1 MARIAWKTVGSFVGA
16 TLLYLAGALTL
27 HAGGARDLLIVY
39 LTLALMV
46 PIGLLIAQRS
56 GQKDKLQSLREAS
69 LRAEVQML
77 KNQINPHF
85 FFNTLNHLYG
95 LSLAQSEQAPAMIL
109 KLSEMMRFTI
119 YEGRKD
125 QVPLC
130 DELDYLRHYIEL
142 NQMRF
147 GDQLQL
153 SFTAEVSDD
162 QVRLPPLMTVVLLE
176 NAFKHGV
183 ARLGAAGWIRMQIEA
198 DTREIVINVVNN
210 YDAQTDHGR
219 AGIGLD
225 NLERRLNLLYGR
237 RDALQIRRDGDEFH
251 ATLRLR
257 TL

>member
-1 MARIAWKTVGSFVGA
+1 MARVPWKTILAVVGA
-16 TLLYLAGALTL
+16 LTLYVAGALTL
-27 HAGGARDLLIVY
+27 HAAGARDLLIVY

-46 PIGLLIAQRS
+46 PVGLLIAQRS

-109 KLSEMMRFTI
+109 KLSDMMRYTI

-153 SFTAEVSDD
+153 AFTAEVADD

-183 ARLGAAGWIRMQIEA
+183 ARLGAAGWIRMHIEA
-198 DTREIVINVVNN
+198 DTRDIVIHVANN
-210 YDAQTDHGR
+210 YDPSADQGR
-219 AGIGLD
+219 AGIGLA

-237 RDALQIRRDGDEFH
+237 RDALQIARNGDEFH

>member
-1 MARIAWKTVGSFVGA
+1 MARIPWKTAGWIVGA
-16 TLLYLAGALTL
+16 PALYLAGALTL
-27 HAGGARDLLIVY
+27 HSHGARDLLIVY

-46 PIGLLIAQRS
+46 PVGVLIAQRS

-109 KLSEMMRFTI
+109 KLSDMMRFTI

-153 SFTAEVSDD
+153 TFSAEVDDD

-183 ARLGAAGWIRMQIEA
+183 ARLGATAWIRMQVQA
-198 DTREIVINVVNN
+198 DTREIVIKVVNN
-210 YDAQTDHGR
+210 YDPTADQGR
-219 AGIGLD
+219 AGIGLA

-237 RDALQIRRDGDEFH
+237 RDALHIKRDGDTFH